1 MFTSRSEFRLSLRP
15 DNADQRLTEKGYA
28 VGCVSRK
35 RLDKTRE
42 TLSKIQEAIEILKN
56 EVQSSLKWRQLLKM
70 KSTKTNKSKSAFEM
84 LSVTEEKVTFE
95 QLANCLPNLLGHLAK
110 DSTLA
115 ERIEVCKFTIV

>member
-42 TLSKIQEAIEILKN
+42 TFSKIQEAIGILKN
-56 EVQSSLKWRQLLKM
+56 EVRVNLQWRQLLNL

-84 LSVTEEKVTFE
+84 LSISDEKVTFQ
-95 QLANCLPNLLGHLAK
+95 QLANCLPNLLGHLAR
-110 DSTLA
+110 DPALA
-115 ERIEVCKFTIV
+115 ERIEVCEFIIM